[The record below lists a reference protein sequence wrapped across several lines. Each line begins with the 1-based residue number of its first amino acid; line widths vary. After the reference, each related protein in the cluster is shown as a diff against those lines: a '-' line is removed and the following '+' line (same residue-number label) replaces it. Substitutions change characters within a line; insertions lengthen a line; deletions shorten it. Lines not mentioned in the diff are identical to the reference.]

1 MRLVIEVPEDFHTE
15 LKLTAL
21 KQKKTFTQLILP
33 WVEKGYNQLQQI
45 KNTAK
50 KNKPNKT
57 SKTIKSSKPSKKER
71 QKVNQ

>member
-1 MRLVIEVPEDFHTE
+1 MRLVIEVSEDFHTE

-45 KNTAK
+45 KNTARKTNPIKPAKQLKAANPAK
-50 KNKPNKT
+50 KRG
-57 SKTIKSSKPSKKER
+57 KK
-71 QKVNQ
+71 